1 MKNIFKIN
9 PITYFL
15 LLSILLCGYFN
26 YFIVIFI
33 ILFFHEIG
41 HIIMIKI
48 FGEKVK
54 MIEILPFGAIIKLD
68 MQSNASSIRVL
79 LISSFGVIMQLILYI
94 PFMFFYNRGLINDLT
109 YNIFLTYNKF
119 IILFN
124 IMPIVPLDGSKML
137 GSILEMVMP
146 YKLNLKV
153 INLVSI
159 IVIIMFVIK
168 SDINLSLII
177 ITSFLVMET
186 FKLIKNHSYI
196 FNSFL
201 LERYLYNIKHKRVK
215 RVRSINQI
223 YKNYY
228 NFINNVRERDVLSSK
243 FKPFN

>member
-1 MKNIFKIN
+1 M
-9 PITYFL
+9 
-15 LLSILLCGYFN
+15 
-26 YFIVIFI
+26 
-33 ILFFHEIG
+33 
-41 HIIMIKI
+41 MIKI

-54 MIEILPFGAIIKLD
+54 LIEILPFGAIIKLD

-79 LISSFGVIMQLILYI
+79 LISSFGVIMQLILYM
-94 PFMFFYNRGLINDLT
+94 PFMFFYNNGLINDLT

-124 IMPIVPLDGSKML
+124 IMPML

-159 IVIIMFVIK
+159 VVIIMFVIK

-177 ITSFLVMET
+177 ITSFLAMET

-196 FNSFL
+196 FNNFL